1 MGDVET
7 PRWKNAPFSKVSS
20 FLSGLVTNNQPLARS
35 CLKPSSVINT
45 LFLQIGVS
53 MSSLFSG
60 TDRISLRLMPF
71 KPHEWLFKLQKWAFK
86 SFKTRTLRA
95 WDL

>member
-1 MGDVET
+1 MRFVGFDQDL
-7 PRWKNAPFSKVSS
+7 PP
-20 FLSGLVTNNQPLARS
+20 GLT
-35 CLKPSSVINT
+35 CFINT

-71 KPHEWLFKLQKWAFK
+71 KPHEWLFKLRKWAFR
-86 SFKTRTLRA
+86 SFKTRSLRG
-95 WDL
+95 WEL